1 MPTLGS
7 TTPARGNRGFTLLE
21 VMVTVAVLGIVAA
34 LALPSFFD
42 SIRKGR
48 RSEAITALGQVQQA
62 QERWR
67 ANRSTYTKR
76 LVDDLKL
83 ETRTPS
89 GYYDLRIE
97 DDADG
102 SRYTATA
109 TAVAGKSQAGDHQC
123 TVLRV
128 RLVGGNLQYGGCAG
142 CALPDVALTDPNRC
156 WSR

>member
-1 MPTLGS
+1 MFTVGLPVRLRS
-7 TTPARGNRGFTLLE
+7 ARGFTLIE
-21 VMVTVAVLGIVAA
+21 VMVTVTVLAIIAAV
-34 LALPSFFD
+34 ALPSFLD
-42 SIRKGR
+42 SVRKSR
-48 RSEAITALGQVQQA
+48 RSEAIAALGQVQQA

-76 LVDDLKL
+76 LADDLKVDS
-83 ETRTPS
+83 RTAS

-102 SRYTATA
+102 GRYTVTA
-109 TAVAGKSQAGDHQC
+109 TAVAGTSQASDHNC

-128 RLVGGNLQYGGCAG
+128 RLVGGNQQYGGCAG
-142 CALPDVALTDPNRC
+142 CGVPDGALTDPNRC